1 MTVEHPSAER
11 PPEIDGLICAYL
23 LDGAGGGKALD
34 WAGVRAWRPADGL
47 LWVHLDRLAEPV
59 RDWLLNESGI
69 SPVIAESL
77 LAEEPRP
84 RVLADGDALVVFLR
98 GVNLNPGADP
108 EDMVSVR
115 VHADATRIVTLRHTR
130 LMAVNDLREAV
141 DRGKGPKSPG
151 EFLVSMTDRLIDRMG
166 PVISEIDEALDD
178 LEQEV
183 QESATSELRNQLR
196 RTRQSSIMLRRY
208 LAPQR
213 DAMSRLQAER
223 CSWLSD
229 LDHMMLREIADRTTR
244 YVEDLEAARERAAAV
259 QEEFNY
265 QVSERMNRT
274 MYVLTVVA
282 AILLPP
288 SLIAGL
294 LGINVGGMPG
304 VESSAAFWIVAAVIV
319 ALAVVEYIF
328 LRRLRWI

>member
-1 MTVEHPSAER
+1 MTVEHQSAAQ
-11 PPEIDGLICAYL
+11 PPETDGLICAYI

-34 WAGVRAWRPADGL
+34 WAGVRAWRSGNGL
-47 LWVHLDRLAEPV
+47 MWVHLDRLAGPV
-59 RDWLLNESGI
+59 RDWLVNQSGI
-69 SPVIAESL
+69 NPVVSEIL
-77 LAEEPRP
+77 LAEETRP
-84 RVLADGDALVVFLR
+84 RVLADGAALIVILR

-115 VHADATRIVTLRHTR
+115 CHVAADRIITLRHTR
-130 LMAVNDLREAV
+130 LMAISDLREAI
-141 DRGKGPKSPG
+141 DRGAGPKKAG
-151 EFLVSMTDRLIDRMG
+151 EFLVRLANGLIDRMG
-166 PVISEIDEALDD
+166 PVISDIDEALDE
-178 LEQEV
+178 LEDQV
-183 QESATSELRNQLR
+183 DHDASPELRGRLR
-196 RTRQSSIMLRRY
+196 RARQSSIMLRRY

-213 DAMSRLQAER
+213 DAMSRLLAEPAEWM
-223 CSWLSD
+223 SN
-229 LDHMMLREIADRTTR
+229 LDRAMLREITDRTTR

-288 SLIAGL
+288 SLIAGM

-304 VESSAAFWIVAAVIV
+304 VDNAVAFWIVV
-319 ALAVVEYIF
+319 ALIIGLGAVEYLF